1 MVNFPINLQIGN
13 LIVPPHLIFDI
24 LAFSFGFSLYITIR
38 RKRKDFLHS
47 EDRWNIILGG
57 VIGALILSR
66 LLASLEN
73 PYLFFNP
80 PNFLY
85 YVQGKTIVGG
95 LIGAILGVE
104 ITKKILNKKEPTGD
118 LFVFPLILGIA
129 IGRMGC
135 FLTGVSDRTVGL
147 PSNLPWAISQ
157 GDGIPRHPTSLY
169 EIIFLILLGIS
180 LFCINKR
187 YNLKKGVLFK
197 AFIIF
202 YLVFRFIIEFIKP
215 INPLF
220 YNMSSI
226 QITGFIMSIY
236 YIKFL
241 FKNGVVKNE

>member
-24 LAFSFGFSLYITIR
+24 LAFSFGFYLYINIR

-73 PYLFFNP
+73 PSLFFNP

-85 YVQGKTIVGG
+85 YIQGKTIVGG

-104 ITKKILNKKEPTGD
+104 ITKKIL
-118 LFVFPLILGIA
+118 
-129 IGRMGC
+129 
-135 FLTGVSDRTVGL
+135 
-147 PSNLPWAISQ
+147 
-157 GDGIPRHPTSLY
+157 
-169 EIIFLILLGIS
+169 
-180 LFCINKR
+180 NKR